1 MNSDAVVQIVRD
13 ALMMSFWLAAP
24 VLIVGFIAGII
35 MSLLQIVT
43 SIQDSA
49 FSTVPRLAAVLA
61 ILIVAMPWMLQKASS
76 YAISILG
83 NLSRYAQ

>member
-13 ALMMSFWLAAP
+13 ALMMAFWLAAP
-24 VLIVGFIAGII
+24 VLMVGFVAGIV

-43 SIQDSA
+43 SIQDTA

-61 ILIVAMPWMLQKASS
+61 VLILAMPWMLQKAST

-83 NLSRYAQ
+83 NLSRYGQ

>member
-1 MNSDAVVQIVRD
+1 MNSDAVVHIVRD
-13 ALMMSFWLAAP
+13 ALMMAFWLSAP
-24 VLIVGFIAGII
+24 ILIVGFLAGIV

-43 SIQDSA
+43 SIQDTA

-61 ILIVAMPWMLQKASS
+61 VLILAMPWILQKASA
-76 YAISILG
+76 YASSILG